1 MIRPIPRDPVEIV
14 ATAII
19 MLTEAVAFVLVVACI
34 AVWWVLT

>member
-1 MIRPIPRDPVEIV
+1 MAHRLHRDPVEIV